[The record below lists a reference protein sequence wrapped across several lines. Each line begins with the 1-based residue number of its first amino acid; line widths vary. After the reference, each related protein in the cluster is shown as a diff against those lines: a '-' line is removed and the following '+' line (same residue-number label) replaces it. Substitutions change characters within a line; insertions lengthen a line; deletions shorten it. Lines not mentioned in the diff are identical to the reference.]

1 MECTNEEEVFG
12 DYMIEKFLEPC
23 PVEKNQIQVAINCG
37 CLMRCYNKKYPKLRF

>member
-23 PVEKNQIQVAINCG
+23 PVEKNQIQLG
-37 CLMRCYNKKYPKLRF
+37 CNKLWLFNALL